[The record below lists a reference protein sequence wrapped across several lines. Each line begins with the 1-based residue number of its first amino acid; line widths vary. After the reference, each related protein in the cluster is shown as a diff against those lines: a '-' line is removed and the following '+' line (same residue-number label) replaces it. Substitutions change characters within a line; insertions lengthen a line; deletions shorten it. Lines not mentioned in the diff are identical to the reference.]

1 MSNPAPAFLY
11 RLQATRPAMLTE
23 GPAPEEK
30 AAVAAHVAY
39 LRRLAAAG
47 VVLLF
52 GRTQTTD
59 PSTFGIVI
67 FRAGSPDEAE
77 RVMAD
82 DPAVRAR
89 VMRAKLFPFRIA
101 GGSPGLAA
109 SP

>member
-1 MSNPAPAFLY
+1 
-11 RLQATRPAMLTE
+11 MLTE
-23 GPAPEEK
+23 GLTPEES

-39 LRRLAAAG
+39 LERLAAAG

-67 FRAGSPDEAE
+67 FRAGSSDEAQQI
-77 RVMAD
+77 MQD

-89 VMRAKLFPFRIA
+89 VMRAEIFPFRIA
-101 GGSPGLAA
+101 GGGPGLTSDPRPPAG
-109 SP
+109 